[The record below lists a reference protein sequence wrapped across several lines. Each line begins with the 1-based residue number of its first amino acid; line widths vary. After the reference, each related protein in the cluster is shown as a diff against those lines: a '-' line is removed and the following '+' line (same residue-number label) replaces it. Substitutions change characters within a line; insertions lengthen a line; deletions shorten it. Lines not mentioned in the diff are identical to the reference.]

1 MRKLCLWA
9 LLLSSSFSAKSQI
22 ALTMERALEIA
33 SVNSPDI
40 QTSLMNL
47 ERSKLNLL
55 AQRASLNSKFSLDF
69 NPVTSSKN
77 RSFDNRLSQWYT
89 NESFSSMGTFRV
101 VQPILWTDGSI
112 SLVNSFGW
120 QDNKSQLTSSS
131 SNENKSFQNNLY
143 LSLSQPLFTYNRTKM
158 ALNEL
163 ELDYENSMIAYALQQ
178 LSMERNITS
187 SFYTVYTAQSNLQI
201 SEDALESAKK
211 SYEIIKN
218 KVDADLAAKDE
229 LFQAELNLS
238 TAMSS
243 VEDAI
248 VTVENSKDQLKQRL
262 GMPLDEDFSVV
273 TEVNVEKVYIN
284 LKHAVESAMH
294 SRLELR
300 QRQITTKQLEFQ
312 MIQTKALNEF
322 KGDVSLSIGIMGD
335 NEAFGKI
342 YEHPTQNPRVAVS
355 FSVPIF
361 DWVERNANITS
372 QETAMKI
379 NVLQGQEEEKT
390 IEMDVR
396 QTYRSLEND
405 YRQIEIARQN
415 VKNAQLTY
423 DLNLERYRNGDLSGM
438 EMSQFENQLSSKKM
452 SLVQAMINYKI
463 DLLNLR
469 ILTLYDFS
477 ANKSI
482 MPEIN
487 KLLQK

>member
-1 MRKLCLWA
+1 MRKLCFCA
-9 LLLSSSFSAKSQI
+9 LLMLGSASMNGQI
-22 ALTMERALEIA
+22 ALTMEKALEIA
-33 SVNSPDI
+33 GVNSPDI
-40 QTSLMNL
+40 KTSLMNL

-55 AQRASLNSKFSLDF
+55 AQRAALKSRFSLDL
-69 NPVTSSKN
+69 NPVTYSKN

-89 NESFSSMGTFRV
+89 NESFSTMGTFRV

-120 QDNKSQLTSSS
+120 QDNKSQITSSS
-131 SNENKSFQNNLY
+131 TNENKAFQNNLY
-143 LSLSQPLFTYNRTKM
+143 LSLNQPLFTYNRTKM
-158 ALNEL
+158 TLKEL

-178 LSMERNITS
+178 LNLERNITT
-187 SFYTVYTAQSNLQI
+187 SFYSVYTAQSNLLI
-201 SEDALESAKK
+201 SEEALQSAEK
-211 SYEIIKN
+211 SYEIINN
-218 KVDADLAAKDE
+218 KVEADLAAKDE

-238 TAMSS
+238 TALSS
-243 VEDAI
+243 VEDAR
-248 VTVENSKDQLKQRL
+248 VTVENAKDQLKQRL
-262 GMPLDEDFSVV
+262 GMPLDEDFTVI
-273 TEVNVEKVYIN
+273 TEVNVEKVHID
-284 LKHAVESAMH
+284 LDQAVQSAMT

-300 QRQITTKQLEFQ
+300 QRQITTEQLEFQ

-322 KGDVSLSIGIMGD
+322 KGDVALSIGIMGD
-335 NEAFGKI
+335 NSAFGKI
-342 YEHPTQNPRVAVS
+342 YEHPTQNPRVAIS

-361 DWVERNANITS
+361 DWGERKARIKS

-379 NVLQGQEEEKT
+379 NLLQGQEEEKT

-396 QTYRSLEND
+396 QTYRNLEND

-438 EMSQFENQLSSKKM
+438 EMSQFENQLSSKKI

-469 ILTLYDFS
+469 ILTLYDFA
-477 ANKSI
+477 ANRSI

-487 KLLQK
+487 MLLHK